1 MSSALA
7 ARLNRIEARY
17 PPMIPESD
25 RMIVEVSYEGD
36 NLEDCHLVTIGKPHP
51 HPSAIVKYW
60 VPKDC

>member
-1 MSSALA
+1 
-7 ARLNRIEARY
+7 
-17 PPMIPESD
+17 MIPESD